1 MHSVRTHGAPKITMD
16 SSERDYQQKLRA
28 ARGQQSNP
36 FEFGVQEVYREG
48 AATPVQAS
56 RSAQYGNVNIM
67 PQKVLEGQSSNFDQP
82 DAAGNAPLDDPIN
95 QTGDVSLQTSA
106 TRDARSA
113 QQDPEAFETQALE
126 ERLAMYAKAGSNV
139 DMGRNNRRNI
149 GSLA

>member
-1 MHSVRTHGAPKITMD
+1 MD

-36 FEFGVQEVYREG
+36 FEFGVQEVFTEG
-48 AATPVQAS
+48 AGTAVQAS
-56 RSAQYGNVNIM
+56 RSPQYGNVNIM
-67 PQKVLEGQSSNFDQP
+67 PEKVLEGATSNFAQR

-95 QTGDVSLQTSA
+95 QTGDVALQTSA
-106 TRDARSA
+106 SRDARSA
-113 QQDPEAFETQALE
+113 HQDPEAFETQALE